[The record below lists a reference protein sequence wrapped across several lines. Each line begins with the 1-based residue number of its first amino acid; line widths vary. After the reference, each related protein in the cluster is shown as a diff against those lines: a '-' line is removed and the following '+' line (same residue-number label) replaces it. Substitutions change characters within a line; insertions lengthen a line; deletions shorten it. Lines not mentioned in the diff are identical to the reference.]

1 MNLALPALVITL
13 LLLPGVLL
21 SYTYRRGLFG
31 KSPLSLGSFPNEVGR
46 GIVWAVGVHAAG
58 ALVVGALPWTDLDS
72 SAFLALLSG
81 WPGDASGGLTADFAA
96 VHRNLLPI
104 ALYVLVTTAAAAG
117 LGLLF
122 HWAVRRLRLDLRYR
136 MFRFDNDWYYLLSGE
151 ARVFRAGE
159 ESLPLAEIRQEMER
173 KFGFAMVSALVE
185 HGGSLVLY
193 WGVLVDYYFADGD
206 LDRLVLANAQRRS
219 LDVAAPRVYGA
230 PPPPQD
236 ERFYPIDGDYL
247 VLPYASVRNLNV
259 TYSIQDEEPP
269 ASVQE
274 EDVVVIDLDLAPEAA
289 SDDDGA
295 PLLPGA

>member
-21 SYTYRRGLFG
+21 SYTYRRGVFG
-31 KSPLSLGSFPNEVGR
+31 KSPLSLGPFQNEIGR
-46 GIVWAVGVHAAG
+46 GIVWAVAVHAVG
-58 ALVVGALPWTDLDS
+58 ALVVGGLPGTDLDS

-81 WPGDASGGLTADFAA
+81 WPGDASVGLADDFAA
-96 VHRNLLPI
+96 VHQNLLPI

-117 LGLLF
+117 VGLLL
-122 HWAVRRLRLDLRYR
+122 HGAVRRLQLDLRYR

-159 ESLPLAEIRQEMER
+159 EAPSRDEIRQEMER

-193 WGVLVDYYFADGD
+193 WGVLVDYHFADGD
-206 LDRLVLANAQRRS
+206 LDRLVIANAQRRS
-219 LDVAAPRVYGA
+219 LDVAAARVYGT

-247 VLPYASVRNLNV
+247 VLPYAAVKNLNV
-259 TYSIQDEEPP
+259 TYSIQEDEPP
-269 ASVQE
+269 TPAE
-274 EDVVVIDLDLAPEAA
+274 EADVVVIDLDLDPEA
-289 SDDDGA
+289 
-295 PLLPGA
+295 